1 MIKTEYAVLTNA
13 GGRGINEDTVLAIT
27 SSLGLLVTVADGLGG
42 HGGGS
47 TASRA
52 AAAAVSDCFG
62 RGLCRT
68 GEGIVSAVYMAN
80 QAVLDGQTEACAM
93 KTTLVSLF
101 VEGDQAVWAHVGDS
115 RLYHFRDG
123 RLVERTLDH
132 SVPQLAVLMGMITED
147 QIRFHEDRNRVL
159 RALGSDSFEPDISE
173 PVSLADGFHAFL
185 LCTDGFWEYVLEQ
198 EMEETLADSPDP
210 RQWIL
215 KMEALLQERAPGDQ
229 DNYTA
234 ACVFSIGEK

>member
-13 GGRGINEDTVLAIT
+13 GGREINEDTVLAIPST
-27 SSLGLLVTVADGLGG
+27 LGLAVTVADGLGG

-52 AAAAVSDCFG
+52 AAKAVSDSFG

-68 GEGIVSAVYMAN
+68 GEGIISAVYSAN
-80 QAVLDGQTEACAM
+80 QAVLDCQTQTCAM

-101 VEGDQAVWAHVGDS
+101 VEEDQAVWAHVGDS

-123 RLVERTLDH
+123 KLEERTLDH

-159 RALGSDSFEPDISE
+159 KALGSDSFEPDISG
-173 PVSLADGFHAFL
+173 PVSLTEGFHAFL

-210 RQWIL
+210 RQWL
-215 KMEALLQERAPGDQ
+215 SKMEALLRGRAPGDQ

-234 ACVFSIGEK
+234 AGVFSIREK

>member
-13 GGRGINEDTVLAIT
+13 GGRGINEDTVLAIP
-27 SSLGLLVTVADGLGG
+27 SSLGLVVTVADGLGG

-101 VEGDQAVWAHVGDS
+101 VEGD
-115 RLYHFRDG
+115 
-123 RLVERTLDH
+123 
-132 SVPQLAVLMGMITED
+132 
-147 QIRFHEDRNRVL
+147 
-159 RALGSDSFEPDISE
+159 
-173 PVSLADGFHAFL
+173 
-185 LCTDGFWEYVLEQ
+185 
-198 EMEETLADSPDP
+198 
-210 RQWIL
+210 
-215 KMEALLQERAPGDQ
+215 
-229 DNYTA
+229 
-234 ACVFSIGEK
+234 

>member
-13 GGRGINEDTVLAIT
+13 GGREINEDTVLAVPA
-27 SSLGLLVTVADGLGG
+27 SVGLAVTVADGLGG

-52 AAAAVSDCFG
+52 AAEAVSDSFA
-62 RGLCRT
+62 RGFCRT
-68 GEGIVSAVYMAN
+68 KEEIEAAVCLAD
-80 QAVLDGQTEACAM
+80 QAVVDCQTEACAM

-101 VEGDQAVWAHVGDS
+101 VEGEQAVWAHVGDS

-123 RLVERTLDH
+123 KLEARTLDH
-132 SVPQLAVLMGMITED
+132 SVPQLAVMMGMITEE

-159 RALGSDSFEPDISE
+159 RALGSDSFTPDISE
-173 PVSLADGFHAFL
+173 PVSLAEGFHAFL

-198 EMEETLADSPDP
+198 EMEQTLADSPDP
-210 RQWIL
+210 RQWLL
-215 KMEALLQERAPGDQ
+215 KMETIMRGRAPADQ

-234 ACVFSIGEK
+234 AAVFAIGEK

>member
-1 MIKTEYAVLTNA
+1 MIKTEYAILTNA
-13 GGRGINEDTVLAIT
+13 GGRQINEDTVLAVP
-27 SSLGLLVTVADGLGG
+27 SPLGLAITVADGLGG

-52 AAAAVSDCFG
+52 AAEAVADSFG

-68 GEGIVSAVYMAN
+68 AEEITAAVYLAN
-80 QAVLDGQTEACAM
+80 QAVVCCQTEACAM

-101 VEGDQAVWAHVGDS
+101 LEEDRAVWAHVGDS

-123 RLVERTLDH
+123 KLEARTLDH
-132 SVPQLAVLMGMITED
+132 SVPQLAVMMGMITED

-159 RALGSDSFEPDISE
+159 KALGSDSFEPDISE
-173 PVSLADGFHAFL
+173 PVSLAEGFNAFL
-185 LCTDGFWEYVLEQ
+185 LCTDGFWEYVLEP
-198 EMEETLADSPDP
+198 EMEERLAVSPDP
-210 RQWIL
+210 RLW
-215 KMEALLQERAPGDQ
+215 LLQMEELLRQRAPEDQ

-234 ACVFSIGEK
+234 AAVFSIGEK